1 MWTVDPYNIYG
12 THIYICGCLNKST
25 GILFY
30 LREHWSWP
38 ANIRYDYTVW
48 CTCMY
53 LSKRCGRLFSATHPD
68 HMNTT
73 LHSTLLHTAHNTAH
87 HSTLHTT
94 CHTTH
99 PHHTTLHITDHT
111 TLHTTHNTSCQS
123 TLHTACH
130 TTHHTSLHNYA
141 ALDSTLHIHT
151 THQYHSALEHYRPH
165 YTPHYSQQ

>member
-1 MWTVDPYNIYG
+1 MWLVSWWHTVWTVDPYNIYG
-12 THIYICGCLNKST
+12 THIYICGCLNKSR

-38 ANIRYDYTVW
+38 AINLDIRYDYTVW

-87 HSTLHTT
+87 NTAHHSTLHTT
-94 CHTTH
+94 CHT
-99 PHHTTLHITDHT
+99 PHYTSTP
-111 TLHTTHNTSCQS
+111 HNTP
-123 TLHTACH
+123 
-130 TTHHTSLHNYA
+130 
-141 ALDSTLHIHT
+141 
-151 THQYHSALEHYRPH
+151 HYRPH
-165 YTPHYSQQ
+165 YPPHYSQHFMPVYTPHCMPHYTPHFAPQLSCVVYSF